1 MAGLEEDEY
10 MSTLA
15 EVRQYIAELQPQ
27 FDTELSAY
35 LAAVRDGNSQEA
47 SAALER
53 MRPIGDRLQP
63 LLVERCNLERM
74 PQP

>member
-1 MAGLEEDEY
+1 

-15 EVRQYIAELQPQ
+15 EVRQYISELQPQ
-27 FDTELSAY
+27 FDAELAAY
-35 LAAVRDGNSQEA
+35 LAAVRAGDSVEA

-63 LLVERCNLERM
+63 LLVERCNLER
-74 PQP
+74 QPIAN